1 QIREFPSRQFYADKL
16 VDGPDVEEQTK
27 RAWHDFRCF
36 GPFCFFDVHE
46 GEELRPNE
54 SRSWINNDEVE
65 FVLLLYQKLVDRYP
79 ELKSSARLAMISPYR
94 LQVKQLRKRF
104 QEVFG
109 IDSEKMVD
117 INTVDGFQGR
127 EKDVAIF
134 TCVRANEDKG
144 KEAKDSASKGLGFV
158 ADDQRMNVG
167 ITRAKS
173 SILVVGR
180 ADTLRRDK
188 TWNNLV
194 EHAEKKGRLFKV
206 SKPYTSFWTEQSL
219 ESMTVERLGEPIAE
233 MDVNIYGNPEH
244 AEIENDLNE
253 ENNEE
258 GFDYNMEDGAD

>member
-46 GEELRPNE
+46 GEELRPKE
-54 SRSWINNDEVE
+54 SRSWINDDEVE

-117 INTVDGFQGR
+117 INTVDGFQ
-127 EKDVAIF
+127 
-134 TCVRANEDKG
+134 
-144 KEAKDSASKGLGFV
+144 
-158 ADDQRMNVG
+158 RMNVG

-194 EHAEKKGRLFKV
+194 GHAEKKGRLFKV

-219 ESMTVERLGEPIAE
+219 ESMRVERFGEPIVD

>member
-1 QIREFPSRQFYADKL
+1 MEEQKQGAYAKNTDSIRTSILEESVIVFSTLSFTGTISAKMKHGFDVVIIDEAAQAVEPSILVPLMNGCKQVLMGGITLVLFCKVGDPSQLPATVISEAAKNSGYGLSLFTRFQKAGYPVVMLQHQYRMHPEIREFPSRQFYADKL

-54 SRSWINNDEVE
+54 SRSWINDDEVE

-117 INTVDGFQGR
+117 INTVDG
-127 EKDVAIF
+127 
-134 TCVRANEDKG
+134 
-144 KEAKDSASKGLGFV
+144 
-158 ADDQRMNVG
+158 
-167 ITRAKS
+167 
-173 SILVVGR
+173 
-180 ADTLRRDK
+180 
-188 TWNNLV
+188 
-194 EHAEKKGRLFKV
+194 
-206 SKPYTSFWTEQSL
+206 
-219 ESMTVERLGEPIAE
+219 
-233 MDVNIYGNPEH
+233 
-244 AEIENDLNE
+244 
-253 ENNEE
+253 
-258 GFDYNMEDGAD
+258 